1 MKNTIITVAALTAIA
16 TASSASSLVAGW
28 DFSQAQFANTTLAQD
43 NFQGSWSANYSYQGD
58 STASANYNASA
69 AFGTVYWDG
78 SFGSTS
84 TNYTATNNTAE
95 VSAKTSPVSGLSSN
109 DSQSFSTFNAN
120 SSYTA
125 LRASG
130 QTVAQNAVLGLI
142 DDVAITFALD
152 AGTAKNSWT
161 LAFAA
166 LDSDGASLAI
176 DASTTGA
183 FSGEQT
189 SFGTLSIGTTDTGYS
204 ADFSSLGDTQTL
216 YVRLSATSVSGGT
229 LSLDNV
235 GFSAAVVPEP
245 STYAAI
251 FGVIAIAFAIARR
264 RRA

>member
-1 MKNTIITVAALTAIA
+1 MKNKIITIAALTAIA

-28 DFSQAQFANTTLAQD
+28 DFSQSQFANTTAAQ
-43 NFQGSWSANYSYQGD
+43 NGMQGSWSANYSYQGD
-58 STASANYNASA
+58 TTASANYNASA

-78 SFGSTS
+78 SFGSS
-84 TNYTATNNTAE
+84 TTNFTAQDGSATVA
-95 VSAKTSPVSGLSSN
+95 AKTSPVSGLSSN
-109 DSQSFSTFNAN
+109 DSQSFSTFNAS

-125 LRASG
+125 LTASG
-130 QTVAQNAVLGLI
+130 QTVAVNAVLGLT

-166 LDSDGASLAI
+166 LDTDGASLGVA
-176 DASTTGA
+176 ASTTGA

-189 SFGTLSIGTTDTGYS
+189 SFGTLSIGTTDTGYTT
-204 ADFSSLGDTQTL
+204 DFSSLGDTQTL
-216 YVRLSATSVSGGT
+216 YVRLSASSVSGGT

-251 FGVIAIAFAIARR
+251 FGVIAIAFAVVRR